1 MLHNVGKSIWF
12 NDLKIQRLVMINTDQ
27 FDFLFHECY
36 LFGEP
41 KERQ

>member
-1 MLHNVGKSIWF
+1 
-12 NDLKIQRLVMINTDQ
+12 MINTDQ